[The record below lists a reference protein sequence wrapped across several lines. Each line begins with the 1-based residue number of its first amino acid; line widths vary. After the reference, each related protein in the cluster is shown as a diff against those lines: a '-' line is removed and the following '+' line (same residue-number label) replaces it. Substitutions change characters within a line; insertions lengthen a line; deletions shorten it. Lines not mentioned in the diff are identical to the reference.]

1 MRLPVLRVPGLSPRP
16 EVRDP
21 QTLDDAVAGLGL
33 LAGTANV
40 IMQLAR
46 PEVGYGVVESPVE
59 SGNVVL
65 HPIKRARTTFTY
77 LAVSIWGTEEERR
90 DYRHAV
96 NGSHRQIRSTEN
108 SPVEYNAFDPRLQ
121 LWVAAC
127 LYRGL
132 EDVHRALNPGCDV
145 SHTPRV
151 YEEGKRMGT
160 TLQVRYDLWPDDHD
174 AFDQWWSDQ
183 LALVSIDDTVRNH
196 LMKLVELTM
205 APWPVRVAM
214 APVQRFF
221 TTGFLEP
228 TFRDQMQLPWT
239 DADQASFD
247 RVLGLLGELNARMPA
262 VVRHFPLN
270 MYLLDFRLR
279 RRMGRLLV

>member
-1 MRLPVLRVPGLSPRP
+1 
-16 EVRDP
+16 
-21 QTLDDAVAGLGL
+21 
-33 LAGTANV
+33 
-40 IMQLAR
+40 
-46 PEVGYGVVESPVE
+46 
-59 SGNVVL
+59 
-65 HPIKRARTTFTY
+65 
-77 LAVSIWGTEEERR
+77 
-90 DYRHAV
+90 
-96 NGSHRQIRSTEN
+96 
-108 SPVEYNAFDPRLQ
+108 
-121 LWVAAC
+121 

-132 EDVHRALNPGCDV
+132 EDVHRALNPGRDV
-145 SHTPRV
+145 SQTPRV

-160 TLQVRYDLWPDDHD
+160 TLQVRDEHWPDDHD

-279 RRMGRLLV
+279 RRMGRPLV